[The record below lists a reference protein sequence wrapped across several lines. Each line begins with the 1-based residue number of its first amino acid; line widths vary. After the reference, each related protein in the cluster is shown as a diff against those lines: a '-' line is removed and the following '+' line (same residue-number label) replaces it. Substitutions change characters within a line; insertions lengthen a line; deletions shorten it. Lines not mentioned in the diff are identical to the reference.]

1 MPMNTSSIEHNLSTN
16 NHAIASMYQ
25 QDDAII
31 SFDSPYSL
39 KDLGLGESN
48 SDVGPEQFIDQQIF
62 NIRLVNSEKKREKAS
77 LLVNKK
83 YSWRG
88 YSVDERVKTD
98 PNRITLIAETEGNVV
113 GTLTLCLDDKD
124 TKLPAD
130 ENFGD
135 KLENLRLQR
144 RRISEPSRL
153 AIDDNAPKRVLAALL
168 HIAYIYAH
176 NIHGCTSWVAEVNP
190 RHSRFYKR
198 MLGFQEVEKERTCTR
213 VCAPAVLL
221 TLDLAYMAEQ
231 IKKLGGLMEK
241 HGEER
246 SYYPYFF
253 SSDDEL
259 GITDR
264 LKAGES

>member
-1 MPMNTSSIEHNLSTN
+1 MNTSSIEHNLTTN
-16 NHAIASMYQ
+16 NHVMSSMCQ

-31 SFDSPYSL
+31 SFESPYNL
-39 KDLGLGESN
+39 KDLGLGVSN
-48 SDVGPEQFIDQQIF
+48 SDVGPEHCIDQQVF
-62 NIRLVNSEKKREKAS
+62 NIRLVNSKKKREKAS

-98 PNRITLIAETEGNVV
+98 PNRITLIAETEGKVV
-113 GTLTLCLDDKD
+113 GTLTLCLDDIN

-130 ENFGD
+130 ENFED
-135 KLENLRLQR
+135 KLEELRSQN
-144 RRISEPSRL
+144 IKMSEPSRL

-231 IKKLGGLMEK
+231 IKKLGGLMEN
-241 HGEER
+241 HGNEK

-253 SSDDEL
+253 SSHDEL
-259 GITDR
+259 GITSR
-264 LKAGES
+264 LIAGED

>member
-1 MPMNTSSIEHNLSTN
+1 MNTYSRENISTKN
-16 NHAIASMYQ
+16 YVIPSKYKQDEAIV
-25 QDDAII
+25 

-39 KDLGLGESN
+39 KDLGLGQSN
-48 SDVGPEQFIDQQIF
+48 SDVAPERFIDQQVF

-88 YSVDERVKTD
+88 YSVDERVKIN
-98 PNRITLIAETEGNVV
+98 PNRITLIAETEGKVV
-113 GTLTLCLDDKD
+113 GTLTLCLDDTN

-135 KLENLRLQR
+135 KLEELRSQNR
-144 RRISEPSRL
+144 KISEPSRL
-153 AIDDNAPKRVLAALL
+153 AIDDKAPKRVLAALL

-176 NIHGCTSWVAEVNP
+176 NIHGCTSWIAEVNP

-198 MLGFQEVEKERTCTR
+198 MLGFQEMEKERTCTR

-231 IKKLGGLMEK
+231 IKKLGGLMEQYGK
-241 HGEER
+241 EK

-253 SSDDEL
+253 SSYDER
-259 GITDR
+259 GITKR
-264 LKAGES
+264 LKAGGN